1 MSTVEELYSAAEKLS
16 AAPKDEIMKLQSS
29 YEVILSGVKGDS
41 SCKRLAS
48 QFISRFFARF
58 PNSASRGLDAV
69 LDLCEDDDVNIR
81 KQAIKDLPTLCRE
94 LKSYLPKICDVLTQL
109 LSTDG
114 CRNVCHSD
122 VANVAFQ
129 KGCQRNTCWP
139 IFADKEWK

>member
-16 AAPKDEIMKLQSS
+16 AAPKDEARIFLIRYIINRRNHPEFGYFFKNSVLQIMKLQSS

-69 LDLCEDDDVNIR
+69 LDLCEGKSTVNVCLQCNPFLPIQFSDDDVNIR
-81 KQAIKDLPTLCRE
+81 KQAIK
-94 LKSYLPKICDVLTQL
+94 VQL
-109 LSTDG
+109 
-114 CRNVCHSD
+114 
-122 VANVAFQ
+122 
-129 KGCQRNTCWP
+129 
-139 IFADKEWK
+139 